1 MYETHED
8 EGDTHNRPDALASP
22 NHGGAQVGLSGRIP
36 PKKKGKHSHRL
47 H

>member
-22 NHGGAQVGLSGRIP
+22 NHGGTQIGRSGRINT
-36 PKKKGKHSHRL
+36 PKKK
-47 H
+47 